1 MTSQT
6 RANSKAKIIF
16 SDISKSKDNQTI
28 KFFSSKIKKK
38 MG

>member
-1 MTSQT
+1 MASQT

-16 SDISKSKDNQTI
+16 SDISKSKDNQTM